1 MNDKCMIDYIE
12 QYKVRIQQA
21 TPQIC
26 CDLTEGSIGKFSA
39 TKK

>member
-26 CDLTEGSIGKFSA
+26 CDLTEGSIGNVSA